1 MKGQSSVLRG
11 RRNGALLHEVMVLM
25 VGSFPETSW
34 SLACHL
40 SKVGTLDI
48 SKGDPK
54 SGVRAGAKVLRREE
68 V

>member
-1 MKGQSSVLRG
+1 MRG

-25 VGSFPETSW
+25 VGSFAETSW

-54 SGVRAGAKVLRREE
+54 SGMKAGAEVLRREE